1 MPTPT
6 RGDRLVHILE
16 AIKGVANYLA
26 DKTFDDYRR
35 EPMLRDAVE
44 RRIERISEASRHVPD
59 EMKAAAPQI
68 PWRAIAAIGNILRY
82 DYDGVRSDEVWRIA
96 KRDLPA
102 LKAAVEA
109 ILQALPDD
117 G

>member
-6 RGDRLVHILE
+6 AGDRLAHIVE
-16 AIKGVANYLA
+16 AIEGVADYLSG
-26 DKTFDDYRR
+26 KTFEDYQRQ
-35 EPMLRDAVE
+35 PMVRDAVE

-59 EMKAAAPQI
+59 EMKAMAPQI
-68 PWRAIAAIGNILRY
+68 PWRAIAAIGNILRH
-82 DYDGVRSDEVWRIA
+82 DYDGVRSDEIWRIA

-102 LKAAVEA
+102 LKAAAEA
-109 ILQALPDD
+109 MLRALPE